1 MSRKKR
7 PIGMGARK
15 SRPKVSGQFLMT
27 LGTFL
32 AVVASFLMVVLIVGA
47 SARLIFMI
55 LLFFLFFI
63 LFFIPISIATR
74 PIIDR
79 DVINKYLDEI
89 EEQVRRWDFREKD
102 LYDLKMLRQH
112 LQGKGN
118 KGYVELF
125 QRVILVLSEMEKIER
140 ARANFYWDG
149 PPEGPL
155 H

>member
-7 PIGMGARK
+7 LMGAGK
-15 SRPKVSGQFLMT
+15 SQAKVSGQFMMT

-55 LLFFLFFI
+55 MLFFLFFI
-63 LFFIPISIATR
+63 LLFIPISIAIR
-74 PIIDR
+74 PMIDR
-79 DVINKYLDEI
+79 DAIDKYLDEI
-89 EEQVRRWDFREKD
+89 EEQVRRWEFREKD
-102 LYDLKMLRQH
+102 LCDLKMLRQH
-112 LQGKGN
+112 LQGKDN

-125 QRVILVLSEMEKIER
+125 QRVVFVLSEMEKIER
-140 ARANFYWDG
+140 ARADFYWDG
-149 PPEGPL
+149 QPEGPL

>member
-1 MSRKKR
+1 MAKKKS
-7 PIGMGARK
+7 PISIGARK
-15 SRPKVSGQFLMT
+15 SQPKVSGQFMMT

-32 AVVASFLMVVLIVGA
+32 AVIASFFMVVLIVGA

-63 LFFIPISIATR
+63 LLFIPISIATR
-74 PIIDR
+74 PMIDR

-89 EEQVRRWDFREKD
+89 EEQVKRWDFREKD
-102 LYDLKMLRQH
+102 LCDLKMLRQH
-112 LQGKGN
+112 LRGKGN

-125 QRVILVLSEMEKIER
+125 QRVVFVLSEMEKIER
-140 ARANFYWDG
+140 ARADFYWDE

>member
-1 MSRKKR
+1 M
-7 PIGMGARK
+7 
-15 SRPKVSGQFLMT
+15 MT

-32 AVVASFLMVVLIVGA
+32 AVVASFLLVVLIVGA

-63 LFFIPISIATR
+63 LFFIPISIAIR
-74 PIIDR
+74 PMIDR
-79 DVINKYLDEI
+79 DVIHKYLNKI
-89 EEQVRRWDFREKD
+89 EGQVKRWEFQEKD

-112 LQGKGN
+112 LQGKDN
-118 KGYVELF
+118 KGYIELF
-125 QRVILVLSEMEKIER
+125 QRVVFVLSEMEKIER
-140 ARANFYWDG
+140 ARADFYWDE

>member
-1 MSRKKR
+1 VSLKKR
-7 PIGMGARK
+7 TRAIRK
-15 SRPKVSGQFLMT
+15 SQLRVSGQFMMT

-32 AVVASFLMVVLIVGA
+32 AVVASFLLVVLIVGA

-55 LLFFLFFI
+55 MLFFLFFI
-63 LFFIPISIATR
+63 FLFIPISIAIR
-74 PIIDR
+74 PMIDR
-79 DVINKYLDEI
+79 DVIHKYLDEI
-89 EEQVRRWDFREKD
+89 EEQVRRWNFREKD

-112 LQGKGN
+112 LQGKDN

-125 QRVILVLSEMEKIER
+125 QRVVFVLSEMEKIER
-140 ARANFYWDG
+140 ARADFYWHE